1 MFLLLID
8 VGKIWV
14 GTISFKLEIILT
26 AVMQLEKV
34 TIHPEIML
42 LSNSISSLDYRS
54 IKADAQMPI
63 TKNIERRESPSEL
76 KISFF

>member
-14 GTISFKLEIILT
+14 GKISFKLDIILT

-34 TIHPEIML
+34 AIHLEMML
-42 LSNSISSLDYRS
+42 LNNSISSRGVINLG
-54 IKADAQMPI
+54 
-63 TKNIERRESPSEL
+63 TEN
-76 KISFF
+76 